1 MPNPLSADMGL
12 FHLVASKGSLS
23 AAAREL
29 GISTPTVSK
38 RLARVEQRLGVR
50 LLNRTTRRLSLTD
63 EGEMYLQ
70 HATRILAEIT
80 ELEELVGSRRATP
93 RGLVRMNATPGFG
106 RRYIAPAL
114 SEFAARYP
122 EVQVQLELSD
132 RPINLV
138 EEGYDLGIRI
148 GALGDTT
155 LVARK
160 IAANRRVVCAAPRY
174 LKKRGVPKNPRD
186 LASHD
191 CLILRQ
197 VDADY
202 ALWRF
207 SNGRRSETVRV
218 HGPLAC
224 NDGEVVREWA
234 RAGHGL
240 MLRSWWDVADLVAR
254 GELVTVLDGYST
266 PEANFYAVYPYARSL
281 PAKVRAL
288 VDFLAEYLARYGE
301 WQRAPLARLTLD
313 AERSGSAATKSGRRR
328 RGG

>member
-1 MPNPLSADMGL
+1 MSDKKSADMEL
-12 FHLVASKGSLS
+12 FHLVANKGSLS

-38 RLARVEQRLGVR
+38 RLARIEQRLGVR

-63 EGEMYLQ
+63 EGEIYMQ
-70 HATRILAEIT
+70 HAARILTEIA
-80 ELEELVGSRRATP
+80 ELEQLVGSRRATP

-114 SEFAARYP
+114 SEFSRLYP
-122 EVQVQLELSD
+122 EVQVQLVLSD
-132 RPINLV
+132 RPVNLV
-138 EEGYDLGIRI
+138 EEGYDLGVRF

-160 IAANRRVVCAAPRY
+160 IAGNRRVVCAAPRY
-174 LKKRGVPKNPRD
+174 LKQRGVPRSPRD
-186 LASHD
+186 LATHD
-191 CLILRQ
+191 CIILRQ
-197 VDADY
+197 DDADY

-218 HGPLAC
+218 HGSLAC

-234 RAGHGL
+234 LAGHGL
-240 MLRSWWDVADLVAR
+240 ILRSWWDVADLVGR
-254 GELVTVLDGYST
+254 GALVTVLDSYST
-266 PEANFYAVYPYARSL
+266 PEADIYAVYPYPRNL

-288 VDFLAEYLARYGE
+288 VDFLADYLVRHSD
-301 WQRAPLARLTLD
+301 WQQR
-313 AERSGSAATKSGRRR
+313 
-328 RGG
+328 